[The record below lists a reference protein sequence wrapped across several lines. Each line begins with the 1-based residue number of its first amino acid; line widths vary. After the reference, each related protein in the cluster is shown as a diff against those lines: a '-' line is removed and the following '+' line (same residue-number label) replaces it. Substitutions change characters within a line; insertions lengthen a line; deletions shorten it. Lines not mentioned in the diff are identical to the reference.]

1 MPEYVF
7 RYADSYLDVANSKDS
22 YIIAKNGRKYLDF
35 LMGWCVGNAGW
46 NKKAITDSMK
56 KFKGPT
62 YVSPTYNYDGWERLG
77 EKLVSIT
84 GLDAT
89 CFRATGGTEAVEI
102 ALKISK
108 AYNRRKNFIAFKNA
122 YHGQSFACMA
132 LVGLHENKFGP
143 YPDNYLRI
151 NPLSIANWDK
161 LTESVVNNIKKKNI
175 CAFISEPIICN
186 LGVVVPPKSFFQ
198 SVREA
203 CDKTDTVMILDE
215 VTNGF
220 GRTGEW
226 FGFQNYG
233 IKPDIITIAKGFS
246 SGYAP
251 IGATVA
257 DAKIAE
263 SMRFDFSNYSTF
275 GWQPLAVETAIAN
288 INYIEKNKL
297 VERAKKSGEYLMSR
311 LTEFSKPSGKGLC
324 IGMWVK
330 NTNVKKKCR
339 DEGLLLDAF
348 LFRAVLFP
356 ALDVTKQ
363 EMDTAVE
370 IIRKNSK
377 F

>member
-7 RYADSYLDVANSKDS
+7 RYAAPYLDVANSKNS
-22 YIIAKNGRKYLDF
+22 YVISKSGKRYLDF
-35 LMGWCVGNAGW
+35 LAGWCVGNAGW
-46 NKKAITDSMK
+46 NKKVITDSIR
-56 KFKGPT
+56 KFSGPT
-62 YVSPTYNYDGWERLG
+62 YVSPTYNYDGWEKLG
-77 EKLVSIT
+77 EKLASVT

-89 CFRATGGTEAVEI
+89 CFRATGGTEAVEL

-151 NPLSIANWDK
+151 NPLSMSNWDK
-161 LTESVVNNIKKKNI
+161 LTESVVNNIKKKNV
-175 CAFISEPIICN
+175 CAFISEPVICN
-186 LGVVVPPKSFFQ
+186 LGVVVPPESFFQ

-203 CDKTDTVMILDE
+203 CDKTDTVMIIDE
-215 VTNGF
+215 VATGF

-226 FGFQNYG
+226 FGFQNYE
-233 IKPDIITIAKGFS
+233 IKPDIITVAKGFS

-251 IGATVA
+251 IGAAVA
-257 DAKIAE
+257 DNKIAE

-275 GWQPLAVETAIAN
+275 GWQPLAVETSIAN
-288 INYIEKNKL
+288 IHYMEKNKL
-297 VERAKKSGEYLMSR
+297 VERSKRSGYYLMER
-311 LTEFSKPSGKGLC
+311 LSEFSNPSGKGLC
-324 IGMWVK
+324 AGFWVK
-330 NTNVKKKCR
+330 NINLKKKCR

-356 ALDVTKQ
+356 ALDVSKS
-363 EMDTAVE
+363 EIDRAVD
-370 IIRKNSK
+370 IISNNL
-377 F
+377 

>member
-1 MPEYVF
+1 MPEHVF
-7 RYADSYLDVANSKDS
+7 RYAVPYLDVANSKNS
-22 YIIAKNGRKYLDF
+22 YIITKGGKKYLDF

-46 NKKAITDSMK
+46 NKKAITDSIK
-56 KFKGPT
+56 NFNGPT
-62 YVSPTYNYDGWERLG
+62 YASPTYNYDGWERLG
-77 EKLVSIT
+77 EKLVSLAGI
-84 GLDAT
+84 DAT

-108 AYNRRKNFIAFKNA
+108 AYNKRKKFIAFNNA

-143 YPDNYLRI
+143 YPNDYIRI
-151 NPLSIANWDK
+151 NLDVWDK
-161 LTESVVNNIKKKNI
+161 VTESVVNNIKKKDV
-175 CAFISEPIICN
+175 CAFISEPILCN
-186 LGVVVPPKSFFQ
+186 MGVIVPPKLFFQ
-198 SVREA
+198 SVREV
-203 CDKTDTVMILDE
+203 CDETGTVMIIDE
-215 VTNGF
+215 VATGF

-251 IGATVA
+251 IGAAVA

-288 INYIEKNKL
+288 INCIEKNKL
-297 VERAKKSGEYLMSR
+297 VDKSKKSGHYLVKGLS
-311 LTEFSKPSGKGLC
+311 EFCEPQGKGLC
-324 IGMWVK
+324 VGFDVENKSI
-330 NTNVKKKCR
+330 KKDCR
-339 DEGLLLDAF
+339 DDGLLIDAF
-348 LFRAVLFP
+348 DGRAVAFP
-356 ALDVTKQ
+356 ALDVTKN
-363 EMDTAVE
+363 EINKAVE
-370 IIRKNSK
+370 IIRKNEK